1 MRTLD
6 EAKQKLDQ
14 LTQSRADLEREL
26 ESEIN
31 DEDPNPSR
39 IVALR
44 KQIDENAVY
53 QYAQRSRI
61 MRLEK
66 QEHMIDREQA
76 FDERAELEQLLN
88 VAAKEYDQ
96 ALAIAEQ
103 ARIKYQTIGLQL
115 GSLDSRIETDR
126 QAIGDYTK
134 RLGQHIANWK
144 TQSLVDQL
152 AGDSVCDY

>member
-1 MRTLD
+1 MEALN
-6 EAKQKLDQ
+6 EAK
-14 LTQSRADLEREL
+14 REL
-26 ESEIN
+26 ESLVSTRSQVEN
-31 DEDPNPSR
+31 DLAKAIEDADADAIIKSR
-39 IVALR
+39 RELT
-44 KQIDENAVY
+44 ENSIR

-115 GSLDSRIETDR
+115 GSLDSRIENDR

-134 RLGQHIANWK
+134 RLGEHMANWK
-144 TQSLVDQL
+144 RDSMIDQL
-152 AGDSVCDY
+152 AGESVCDY

>member
-1 MRTLD
+1 MTTLD
-6 EAKQKLDQ
+6 QAKQKIESLK
-14 LTQSRADLEREL
+14 TARADLEREL
-26 ESEIN
+26 EKEIN

-76 FDERAELEQLLN
+76 FDERAELEELLN

-115 GSLDSRIETDR
+115 GSLDSRIENDR

-134 RLGQHIANWK
+134 RLGEHLANWK
-144 TQSLVDQL
+144 RDSMIDQL
-152 AGDSVCDY
+152 AGESVCDY